1 MRCTYELSQGQIMT
15 TDGRFLHET
24 DSKKEAGKI
33 LALIDGREMIVQ
45 ILKEMESSDTRAK
58 NIMDAY
64 RSANL

>member
-1 MRCTYELSQGQIMT
+1 MT
-15 TDGRFLHET
+15 TDGKFLHET
-24 DSKKEAGKI
+24 NSKKEAGKI

>member
-1 MRCTYELSQGQIMT
+1 MT
-15 TDGRFLHET
+15 NDGKFLHET
-24 DSKKEAGKI
+24 DSKNDSSTR
-33 LALIDGREMIVQ
+33 LALFDGREMILQ